1 MRKKLLAL
9 MLVVAVFA
17 ACMVPSLVLPTGAAT
32 ESTDLFTNGD
42 FSEVDGDMPVGWT
55 LAGNNGQ
62 SVAAGITGVVDTTDK
77 SPEGSN
83 SFKVTGTDMAAR
95 STYFYNTDTVSVKP
109 NSNYELSLWIKSS
122 NLKSISFA
130 LYEPDYV
137 PGPGSPD
144 LSGEPTAHQDY
155 PSDGTNI
162 YTYSYKNN
170 PQTTRTVREHINHT
184 FKLGNMTVAAGAS
197 SMAILR
203 GTGDAPLEIPVDDTS
218 VNGWTKLTYT
228 FSTSD
233 AATDAAEVRFALI
246 LGYYANTG
254 ENTASFADFRFE
266 ETSKPFAFTPQS
278 NDGNLGTTFP
288 KSGDIPLSTGEG
300 ELSFMAMPVGGN
312 TFEKWQING
321 VDVPGAE
328 GTNPVIK
335 RTFKTT
341 DVLTAVFK
349 TPSGNIVQNSG
360 AEGLPDGV
368 FMDNSNDAA
377 IPGQFMNIEGTQG
390 FARPDDGSTF
400 NVSVT
405 SADAHSGEKSYI
417 LNMRYQVAARDI
429 TGLKKNTDYILSMWV
444 KLTSSTSKLDF
455 VNVMGKET
463 KDEIWK
469 DGTVEASNLYQIVA
483 DTSLG
488 SIRSVSYP
496 NSAIAGTNSDWQRV
510 AVKFN
515 TGDND
520 AITMFLKFDDENTA
534 ARCYLDDIGLE
545 EIDNGNDAAMVTS
558 LYEQGGTAT
567 NSAGL
572 GAVPKGSRVAF
583 YATPIENVNFLG
595 WFAEGSDTPA
605 STDRMYVMTVD
616 QDTTLT
622 AKFET
627 VNVGVESVGLGGTA
641 TSDKDGIYPK
651 GEVVTFT
658 ATPYQGN
665 TFVGW
670 YSAADNSLVSE
681 DATFVVTCET
691 DMRLMAVFD
700 GPNMPPAER
709 LGFNGFEDIA
719 LGTNLGAVDSNIW
732 SFTGNDPEWGGG
744 DWITFTASNV
754 RAYEGAQSLQL
765 TGRYRNNSMS
775 MYGLNKN
782 SNYKISFVY
791 KMIGQEDSEG
801 KLVRTWVGP
810 VGTIDPPTDSATL
823 TYISEAPLYGGRGW
837 QKVEIYFNSGDATSL
852 DFGIRFEA
860 DDPGDLP
867 YGADQDRLYIDNL
880 ELWEYGSNETLLN
893 GDFSDESEGW
903 AIADGNYTTDN
914 GEGNITGDGAT
925 LSQIV
930 DVDPFSQYIL
940 TFKAKVTE
948 GSVLDAGI
956 LELEKDKVTAKN
968 LISSIASERIEG
980 TDYANYTIMF
990 TTGKQEAIKLAFTNT
1005 GSGTSIVDDV
1015 KLSVDAE
1022 GEGGGIIEKVDFETD
1037 RFTVSDFVNADSLY
1051 EHAAEP
1057 PKQSEGFEIYTAT
1070 GANDPY
1076 VHSGTKSLK
1085 IKASSDA
1092 IASRLWQVWSSF
1104 PAQKGGTY
1112 RVELYYKFATKAG
1125 GVYISPDATGTYA
1138 EETDYMAED
1147 TEWHRL
1153 RFSISNSQSFDYI
1166 RLVVGSMEYMSESDV
1181 YIDDIVFQ
1189 LAPAAVTDEAPRTLY
1204 TENLYNAVKNPSFES
1219 NPTAND
1225 WGSFPS
1231 AYKIVTG
1238 TASKP
1243 AFTQNKYLAA
1253 GKTNEKYLLRVSVKA
1268 GSEYFLGVSIRG
1280 TVGSKSY
1287 VGLATNENGSQFF
1300 YNSDDQIASQ
1310 LRYTRTDGQ
1319 WQRTGIKIVTPAS
1332 GYVTLVIDT
1341 SDGALDIDNVMIFST
1356 DHKYTYD
1363 PNDYYNYQPYN
1374 FNDLSKAIINGGL
1387 GAQPYYEGNLNEPYG
1402 PENMSYVDTGE
1413 GPGMGDKSALT
1424 YLMLVFSLMAS
1435 AGAVFYLI
1443 VTNKKD
1449 KEVK

>member
-55 LAGNNGQ
+55 LAGQNGQ

-83 SFKVTGTDMAAR
+83 SFKVTGTNMVGR
-95 STYFYNTDTVSVKP
+95 STYFYNTDPVSVKP

-122 NLKSISFA
+122 NLKSIAFD

-144 LSGEPTAHQDY
+144 LSGEPTAHQDH

-184 FKLGNMTVAAGAS
+184 FKLGNTTIAAGAF

-203 GTGDAPLEIPVDDTS
+203 GTGDVPLEIPVDDTS

-228 FSTSD
+228 FSTSGSE
-233 AATDAAEVRFALI
+233 TDAAEVRFALV
-246 LGYYANTG
+246 LGYFDNTG

-288 KSGDIPLSTGEG
+288 SSGTIDMSVGEG

-312 TFEKWQING
+312 TFEKWQLNG
-321 VDVPGAE
+321 VDIPGAE

-341 DVLTAVFK
+341 DELVAVFK
-349 TPSGNIVQNSG
+349 TPSGNLVQNPG
-360 AEGLPDGV
+360 AEGFSTGTNFRD
-368 FMDNSNDAA
+368 DNNTPSVPGKWFVAESNTGGYNGWA
-377 IPGQFMNIEGTQG
+377 
-390 FARPDDGSTF
+390 
-400 NVSVT
+400 SVAVT
-405 SADAHSGEKSYI
+405 TAYAHSGNASYVI
-417 LNMRYQVAARDI
+417 NARHQASGRDI
-429 TGLKKNTDYILSMWV
+429 TGLKKNTDYVLSMWV
-444 KLTSSTSKLDF
+444 KMSVGTTSIGFLNVVPKSYKDKQWNNGECTTSELNR
-455 VNVMGKET
+455 VY
-463 KDEIWK
+463 
-469 DGTVEASNLYQIVA
+469 EAS
-483 DTSLG
+483 SLG
-488 SIRSVSYP
+488 STT
-496 NSAIAGTNSDWQRV
+496 GTSQGTFIKNTDEWQKIS
-510 AVKFN
+510 VKFN
-515 TGDND
+515 TGDNTD
-520 AITMFLKFDDENTA
+520 VTMILKYKDDNTSA
-534 ARCYLDDIGLE
+534 LCYVDDIGIRE
-545 EIDNGNDAAMVTS
+545 VSSSNTYSVKTS
-558 LYEQGGTAT
+558 AELGGTAVS
-567 NSAGL
+567 SAGL
-572 GAVPKGSRVAF
+572 GPVVQGEQVGF
-583 YATPIENVNFLG
+583 YAIPNDGVNFLG
-595 WFAEGSDTPA
+595 WYADGSDTPV
-605 STDRMYVMTVD
+605 STEQLYAPTINSDI
-616 QDTTLT
+616 TLV

-670 YSAADNSLVSE
+670 YNAADNSLVSE

-700 GPNMPPAER
+700 GPNMPPVER

-719 LGTNLGAVDSNIW
+719 LGTNLGRVDSNIW

-744 DWITFTASNV
+744 DWITFTASNL

-791 KMIGQEDSEG
+791 KMIGQEDLKG

-860 DDPGDLP
+860 DDPNDFP
-867 YGADQDRLYIDNL
+867 YGVDQDRLYIDNL
-880 ELWEYGSNETLLN
+880 ELWEYGTNETLLN

-930 DVDPFSQYIL
+930 DVDPFSQYIM

-990 TTGKQEAIKLAFTNT
+990 ATGKQEAIKLAFTNT

-1022 GEGGGIIEKVDFETD
+1022 GKGGGIIEKVDFETD
-1037 RFTVSDFVNADSLY
+1037 RFTISDFVNADSLY
-1051 EHAAEP
+1051 EHPAEP

-1166 RLVVGSMEYMSESDV
+1166 RLVVGSMENMSESDV
-1181 YIDDIVFQ
+1181 YIDDIIFQ

-1204 TENLYNAVKNPSFES
+1204 TENLYNAVENPSFES

-1253 GKTNEKYLLRVSVKA
+1253 GKTNEKYLLRVSVTA
-1268 GSEYFLGVSIRG
+1268 GAEYFLGVSIRG

-1402 PENMSYVDTGE
+1402 PEDMSYVDTGE
-1413 GPGMGDKSALT
+1413 EPGMGDKSALT